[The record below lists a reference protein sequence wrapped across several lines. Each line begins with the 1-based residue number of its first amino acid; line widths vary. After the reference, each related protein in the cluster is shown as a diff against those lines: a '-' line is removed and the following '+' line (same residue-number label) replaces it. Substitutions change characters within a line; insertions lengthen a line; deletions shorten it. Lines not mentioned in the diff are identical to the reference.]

1 MGPRVHLKAPGWW
14 EEKSGVI
21 PLLLSPV
28 SWAIGAIM
36 RAQWSLRQP
45 RRAGVPV
52 ICIGNLSVGGAGKTP
67 TAIAVADLLK
77 ALGEQPGF
85 LSRGYGGTN
94 REPHLVDPD
103 RDDAREVGDEPL
115 LLARHAPTVIAADRP
130 KGAAKAAQEGAS
142 AIVMDDGFQN
152 PSLAKDLSLIV
163 IDAEAGIGNGRVLPS
178 GPLRAPL
185 GFQLARCDGLIV
197 IGNGTA
203 AEPIASWMQ
212 AHKRPVLAADL
223 LPDQDTAW
231 LTKAPVL
238 AFAGIG
244 RPEKFFKTL
253 EAEGGRL
260 VDRVAFADHHR
271 FTETDASRLLSEAKS
286 QNAQLVTTEKDW
298 VRLPANGGPL
308 GELKSA
314 ARPLPVRLRFADE
327 GAAKA
332 LLEPRL
338 GKGAKS

>member
-14 EEKSGVI
+14 DDKSGAI

-28 SWAIGAIM
+28 SWAVGAIM
-36 RAQWSLRQP
+36 RAQWSLRQSQ
-45 RRAGVPV
+45 RAGVPV

-77 ALGEQPGF
+77 GLGEQPGF
-85 LSRGYGGTN
+85 LSRGYGGTI
-94 REPHLVDPD
+94 REPHMVDPD
-103 RDDAREVGDEPL
+103 HDSARDVGDEPL

-130 KGAAKAAQEGAS
+130 KGAAKAAQEGAGV
-142 AIVMDDGFQN
+142 IVMDDGFQN
-152 PSLAKDLSLIV
+152 PSLAKDISLIV

-185 GFQLARCDGLIV
+185 GFQLARCDALIV

-203 AEPIASWMQ
+203 AEPIASWMRVQ
-212 AHKRPVLAADL
+212 KRPVLAADL
-223 LPDQDTAW
+223 VPDEDTSW

-244 RPEKFFKTL
+244 RPEKFFKTI
-253 EAEGGRL
+253 EAEGGKLLGRA
-260 VDRVAFADHHR
+260 AFADHHR
-271 FTETDASRLLSEAKS
+271 FAEADAKRLLGEAKA
-286 QNAQLVTTEKDW
+286 NKAQLVTTEKDW
-298 VRLPANGGPL
+298 VRIPDTSGPL

-327 GAAKA
+327 SAVNA
-332 LLEPRL
+332 LL
-338 GKGAKS
+338 KSLLANSANA